1 MLTIERLSAPP
12 EGFLVRF
19 PEDGLYYKA
28 FQDARVEGFDFGYLA
43 VSRDEARVAVAPY
56 FLMDFRLGTMLPDD
70 SWLGGMLS
78 RIKIKIACVG
88 HPSVD
93 LGQIDGELSAPV
105 LEIINRELA
114 RHAPLVSYK
123 GFDHDLPLGAG
134 FVRARGLPVPVLKI
148 NGDYYS
154 GLKSSR
160 RNYLKRKMKLA
171 SGLKYE
177 ERDDLPD
184 RLIPHVYRLY
194 LNVYQNADI
203 RLECLSMDY
212 FYNTKAISK
221 WLLFYEADTL
231 IGFTQVLCKNGRM
244 VHKYIG
250 MDYASG
256 RKHGLYFMLFL
267 KAIDVCARDGLT
279 ELELGVTAY
288 EFKKKL
294 GSHLVE
300 THLYYRHNNRALNW
314 LLGKFYFL
322 LEP

>member
-1 MLTIERLSAPP
+1 MLTIEHLTAPP
-12 EGFLVRF
+12 EGFLASF
-19 PEDGLYYKA
+19 PEDGPFYQA
-28 FQDARVEGFDFGYLA
+28 FQDARVECFDLGCLA
-43 VSRDEARVAVAPY
+43 VSRNGTRIAVAPY
-56 FLMDFRLGTMLPDD
+56 FLMDFQLGTMLPD
-70 SWLGGMLS
+70 SWLGSLLS
-78 RIKIKIACVG
+78 RITIRIACVG

-114 RHAPLVSYK
+114 KYAPLVSYK
-123 GFDHDLPLGAG
+123 GFGHDLPLGAG
-134 FVRARGLPVPVLKI
+134 FVRARGLSVPVLKI
-148 NGDYYS
+148 EGDYYS
-154 GLKSSR
+154 RLKSNR

-171 SGLKYE
+171 SGLKCE

-184 RLIPHVYRLY
+184 ELVPLVYRLY
-194 LNVYQNADI
+194 LNVYQNAELRFE
-203 RLECLSMDY
+203 RLNMDY
-212 FYNTKAISK
+212 FYRTKAISK

-231 IGFTQVLCKNGRM
+231 IGFTQVLCRNGRM

-250 MDYASG
+250 MDYAQS

-267 KAIDVCARDGLT
+267 KAIDACVRDGLT

-288 EFKKKL
+288 DFKKKL
-294 GSHLVE
+294 GGDLVE
-300 THLYYRHNNRALNW
+300 THLYYRHNNRILNW